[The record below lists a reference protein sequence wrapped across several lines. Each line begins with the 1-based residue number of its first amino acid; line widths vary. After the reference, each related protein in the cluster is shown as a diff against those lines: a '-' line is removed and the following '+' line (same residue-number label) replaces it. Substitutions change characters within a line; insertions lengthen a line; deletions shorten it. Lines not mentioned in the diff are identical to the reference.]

1 MRLPV
6 YVREHPI
13 DMGSFTNEVTPLA
26 PTKSNTRGSRLGSLY
41 YSSTSLTMDLPAALA
56 CDIYVVVEGAPVAV
70 VDGACKDGLAVGES
84 VLSFIL
90 VMTQIAKGPAQGPSR
105 RNNFHTNEG
114 FHRRMR
120 IHSAGDWARKR
131 AGGGAEVLQRS
142 TALQSSIVSRSSARL
157 RIRQWTTSLRANGT

>member
-1 MRLPV
+1 
-6 YVREHPI
+6 
-13 DMGSFTNEVTPLA
+13 
-26 PTKSNTRGSRLGSLY
+26 
-41 YSSTSLTMDLPAALA
+41 
-56 CDIYVVVEGAPVAV
+56 
-70 VDGACKDGLAVGES
+70 
-84 VLSFIL
+84 